1 MTKNVAKSIRGH
13 PSTQGNDLM
22 GNFANLQSSGA
33 QGRIHSPPL
42 FAVGN
47 DPCASDPALA
57 TNPAT
62 IGPECQPSTASSIVS
77 GQGNQD
83 SVPLV
88 SRILFDSKKDDT
100 TSSNA
105 KGKDPPKGI
114 KERVPKRPK
123 NASRKTNTSNSK
135 DTDGNNTQEQS
146 AKKKRKSYRNSTPTK
161 RYSP

>member
-13 PSTQGNDLM
+13 PSTKGNDLM

-42 FAVGN
+42 FEVSN
-47 DPCASDPALA
+47 DPCASDPA
-57 TNPAT
+57 PAT
-62 IGPECQPSTASSIVS
+62 ITASIGPECQPSTASSIVS
-77 GQGNQD
+77 GQGNRD

-114 KERVPKRPK
+114 KERVPKRP
-123 NASRKTNTSNSK
+123 NASCKTNTSNSK
-135 DTDGNNTQEQS
+135 DNDGNNTQEQS

>member
-1 MTKNVAKSIRGH
+1 
-13 PSTQGNDLM
+13 M

-42 FAVGN
+42 FAVSN

-62 IGPECQPSTASSIVS
+62 IGPECQPSTASSIV
-77 GQGNQD
+77 NQD

-88 SRILFDSKKDDT
+88 SRILFDSKKYDT
-100 TSSNA
+100 ASSNA

-114 KERVPKRPK
+114 KERVPKRP
-123 NASRKTNTSNSK
+123 NASCKTNTSNSK
-135 DTDGNNTQEQS
+135 ETDGNNTQEQS
-146 AKKKRKSYRNSTPTK
+146 AKKKRRSYRVSTPTK
-161 RYSP
+161 RYPSPEKL